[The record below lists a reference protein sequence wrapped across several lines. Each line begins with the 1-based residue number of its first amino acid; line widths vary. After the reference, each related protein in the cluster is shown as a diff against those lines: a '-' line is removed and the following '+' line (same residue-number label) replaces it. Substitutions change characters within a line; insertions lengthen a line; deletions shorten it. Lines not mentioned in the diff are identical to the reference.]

1 MNPLQSTS
9 PPASLSASPSANLLT
24 GARSLVECLRQQN
37 VDHTF
42 LVPGESYL
50 AVLDAL
56 ADASGIA
63 LTICRQEGGAAMM
76 AEAHGKLTG
85 RPGICMV
92 TRGPGATNA
101 SAGLHIARQDA
112 TPVILFVGQ
121 VARDMRE
128 REAFQEIDYRRMF
141 GQVAKWVAE
150 VDSPDRMPE
159 MVSRAFHVAISGR
172 PGPVVLALPED
183 MLTES
188 TAVPA
193 PMGPPAQPARATIPA
208 EAADAL
214 LDALAGASKPLIV
227 AGGGVWSEAARRD
240 LQEFATRWCVP
251 VAASFRCQDYFDN
264 AHPCYAG
271 DAGIGINPRLAARIR
286 NADVLILLGTRFS
299 EMESSGYSLIEIP
312 HAEQHLVHVF
322 PDPDEIGRVYKP
334 DIGIAASASEVIA
347 TLLRARM
354 PDHTLTHRREHVAD
368 CNNDYLAWSTLPAG
382 RGDLAMADV
391 MRHLGRVLPEDAI
404 VTNGAGNYTV
414 WVHRFHRY
422 RQHAT
427 QLAPIA
433 GSMGY
438 GLPAAVAAARM
449 MPDRQV
455 VCFAGDGCFLMHGQ
469 ELATAA
475 QYGANLNV
483 IVVNNG
489 MYGTIRM
496 HQERSYPGR
505 VSGTSL
511 VNPDFA
517 MLARSYGCFGETVTR
532 TEQFA
537 GAWERAC
544 FHDGPSLVE
553 LQVDPELITPTQTI
567 TEIRQATQSV

>member
-1 MNPLQSTS
+1 MNKMLQTRS
-9 PPASLSASPSANLLT
+9 LT
-24 GARSLVECLRQQN
+24 GAQCLVDCLLQQE
-37 VDHTF
+37 VDQCF

-56 ADASGIA
+56 TDAPQIDI
-63 LTICRQEGGAAMM
+63 TVCRQEGGAAMM
-76 AEAHGKLTG
+76 AEAFGKLTG

-112 TPVILFVGQ
+112 TPMILFVGQ

-150 VDSPDRMPE
+150 VDSPHRIAE
-159 MVSRAFHVAISGR
+159 MVSRAFHVAMSGR

-183 MLTES
+183 MLVETTDVIPPKLAVARPAKAAPTDTDVQNTLNALV
-188 TAVPA
+188 TASN
-193 PMGPPAQPARATIPA
+193 PMI
-208 EAADAL
+208 
-214 LDALAGASKPLIV
+214 IV
-227 AGGGVWSEAARRD
+227 GGGAWSESARQNLQNFAAKWD
-240 LQEFATRWCVP
+240 VP
-251 VAASFRCQDYFDN
+251 VAASFRCQDFFDN

-271 DAGIGINPRLAARIR
+271 DAGIGINPGLAARISA
-286 NADVLILLGTRFS
+286 ADVLVLLGTRFS
-299 EMESSGYSLIEIP
+299 EMESGGYRLVNIPKPAQQLI
-312 HAEQHLVHVF
+312 HVY
-322 PDPDEIGRVYKP
+322 PDPEEIGRVYAP
-334 DIGIAASASEVIA
+334 DIGIAAPAAETIA
-347 TLLRARM
+347 VLNNQAPPVEGSPERRA
-354 PDHTLTHRREHVAD
+354 HVAH
-368 CNNDYLAWSTLPAG
+368 CNADYRAWSTLPVG
-382 RGDLAMADV
+382 RGKLAMADV
-391 MRHLGRVLPEDAI
+391 MRHLKNVLPDDAI

-414 WVHRFHRY
+414 WVHRYLKY
-422 RQHAT
+422 RQYRT
-427 QLAPIA
+427 QLAPIS

-438 GLPAAVAAARM
+438 GLPAAVAAARTH
-449 MPDRQV
+449 PGRQV

-469 ELATAA
+469 ELATAVK
-475 QYGANLNV
+475 YRANLKV

-505 VSGTSL
+505 VSATDL

-517 MLARSYGCFGETVTR
+517 MLAKSYGCHGETVTR

-537 GAWERAC
+537 AAWERAC
-544 FHDGPSLVE
+544 DYPGPSLIE

-567 TEIRQATQSV
+567 EDLRRASPGQ